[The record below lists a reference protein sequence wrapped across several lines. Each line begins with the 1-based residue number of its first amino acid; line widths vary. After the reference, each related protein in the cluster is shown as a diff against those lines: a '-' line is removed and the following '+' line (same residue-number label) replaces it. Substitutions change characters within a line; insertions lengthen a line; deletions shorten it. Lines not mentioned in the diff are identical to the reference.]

1 MLRSHVCIQGRLWHS
16 TAPHEFAKTFALLNV
31 EILWNINISFAH
43 FNTPSEW
50 MMWHWMFLHN
60 YLPATDFGGY
70 CRSRRK
76 PRKLVE
82 LDVINGT
89 GPFAILCSKTCFV
102 ASANVVAA
110 CLLRPSILDLRSMS
124 QHLQFAHHELPTA
137 FPMIPRRII
146 PKHTHTTAA
155 FICHMPAGLVRNELQ
170 KASSEL
176 LGSYGRGMV
185 AHQQPHGRVD
195 MPFMSTQI
203 RAATDPK
210 SWAGETVWSQCMQLW
225 RLILYPVYMG

>member
-16 TAPHEFAKTFALLNV
+16 TAPHEFANPFALLNL
-31 EILWNINISFAH
+31 EKLWNINISFAH
-43 FNTPSEW
+43 FNT
-50 MMWHWMFLHN
+50 HWMFLHN
-60 YLPATDFGGY
+60 LPATDFGGY

-124 QHLQFAHHELPTA
+124 HHLQFAHHELPTA
-137 FPMIPRRII
+137 FPMILRRII
-146 PKHTHTTAA
+146 SNHTHTTAA
-155 FICHMPAGLVRNELQ
+155 FIYYVICQLAWWGTYCRKHHQSCLVLMVGVWLHTSNHMGGYTCHSCLRKSGQLQTQSHELVRRFGLN
-170 KASSEL
+170 ACSC
-176 LGSYGRGMV
+176 GV
-185 AHQQPHGRVD
+185 
-195 MPFMSTQI
+195 
-203 RAATDPK
+203 
-210 SWAGETVWSQCMQLW
+210 
-225 RLILYPVYMG
+225 